1 MGEARST
8 GSNLPLLLSRLWGFQ
23 EGKGNWD
30 VGALPGAAAER
41 DYKELAASP
50 SGLCWIRD
58 PQPFSQKMTS
68 GLETWERKKFRVTL
82 VGVFMFY
89 LHE

>member
-50 SGLCWIRD
+50 SGLC
-58 PQPFSQKMTS
+58 
-68 GLETWERKKFRVTL
+68 
-82 VGVFMFY
+82 
-89 LHE
+89 